1 MSQTINTIN
10 TINTIES
17 IESIESI
24 NSINTILNSISPISM
39 INTILEHSYPDECNA
54 CLKIQHWFRKH
65 QNSDTDSDDD
75 DDAIVAQCML
85 LPNEIQWKIQSYL
98 SNPTAD
104 IIKANLETFYV
115 CKDCK
120 TLCVTDDHL
129 WFCKKCLYWFMDYE
143 REARACE
150 AVNGMGFIKNNSIG
164 SKRWLTKSP
173 QSFTWKY
180 HVYFQ
185 FQDNDS
191 GIEEHD
197 NTIFDDI
204 KEARECFVEYCQDE
218 HHLPNG
224 YTDDDHYEKN
234 LVYMDKFKWFNTDDE
249 DTDMYDNDYDNAECF
264 EYDGEQYLNYTVVQ
278 LKAKCKEYGFKRY
291 STMRKKE
298 LLFLLF
304 TAQ

>member
-1 MSQTINTIN
+1 
-10 TINTIES
+10 
-17 IESIESI
+17 
-24 NSINTILNSISPISM
+24 
-39 INTILEHSYPDECNA
+39 
-54 CLKIQHWFRKH
+54 
-65 QNSDTDSDDD
+65 
-75 DDAIVAQCML
+75 
-85 LPNEIQWKIQSYL
+85 
-98 SNPTAD
+98 
-104 IIKANLETFYV
+104 
-115 CKDCK
+115 
-120 TLCVTDDHL
+120 
-129 WFCKKCLYWFMDYE
+129 MDYE

-150 AVNGMGFIKNNSIG
+150 AANGMGFIKNNSIG

-180 HVYFQ
+180 HVYYSFHATTSY
-185 FQDNDS
+185 DDEENMNDY
-191 GIEEHD
+191 GNI
-197 NTIFDDI
+197 IFDDI

-218 HHLPNG
+218 EFHAPNS
-224 YTDDDHYEKN
+224 DDITGKT